1 MDRSDVETTVAENTH
16 LRGLY
21 GIPAGLLAITAALSN
36 TDRGPFAD
44 GWFAGALSVVIGLS
58 ALGVWRYYTRAF
70 GRATPSASDSTRTVV
85 SLVIGVPLVV
95 LGSLFLSSRVSWSL
109 DLPVNT
115 TAIAMG
121 LVMLLAVGST
131 VGIRPHH
138 VLVYGALLVAG
149 AVPVW
154 ERAGESGNTG
164 LLMTGIALI
173 VGGFLDHRLLVRR
186 FGPAALGGREAERGG
201 K

>member
-1 MDRSDVETTVAENTH
+1 MERKDVETAVAENTH

-21 GIPAGLLAITAALSN
+21 GVPAGLLAITAAASN
-36 TDRGPFAD
+36 ADRGPFAN
-44 GWFAGALSVVIGLS
+44 GWFLLGSSVVIGLL
-58 ALGVWRYYTRAF
+58 ALGVWRYYTRTY
-70 GRATPSASDSTRTVV
+70 GRATPSDGDSTRTLV
-85 SLVIGVPLVV
+85 SLAIGVPLVV

-121 LVMLLAVGST
+121 LVMLRAVGST

-138 VLVYGALLVAG
+138 LLVYGSLLVAG
-149 AVPVW
+149 AIPVW

-164 LLMTGIALI
+164 LFMTGIALV
-173 VGGFLDHRLLVRR
+173 VGGLLDHLLLVRR
-186 FGPAALGGREAERGG
+186 FGPGAPHEQEAERAGR
-201 K
+201 